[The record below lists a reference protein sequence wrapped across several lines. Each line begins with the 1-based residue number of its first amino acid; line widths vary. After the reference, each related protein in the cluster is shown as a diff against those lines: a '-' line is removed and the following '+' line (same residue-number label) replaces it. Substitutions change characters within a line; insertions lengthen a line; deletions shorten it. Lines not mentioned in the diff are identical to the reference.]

1 MTDIVQRMLAD
12 GPVITDGGWG
22 SQFLQLGLA
31 PGELGDAWN
40 LTHPDRVEAIP
51 RAYAAAGSQVIL
63 TNTFSANRITLTGH
77 GLEGRIQ
84 EINESGVAIS
94 QRAAGGS
101 ARVFGSIGPTGKLL
115 VTGDVTAEEL
125 TETFREQVGFL
136 AGAGV
141 EAIVIETMADLAETT
156 LAIQAAKETGLPV
169 VACMAYASGKNR
181 DRTMMGVTPEQAVEA
196 LTAAGAD
203 VIGANCGQGMAGYVE
218 ICRRLRAVTDRPLW
232 IKPNAGLPELVDGRT
247 VYRTTPAEFAAQVP
261 ALLDAGASF
270 VGGCCGTTPDY
281 IRPVLAENGPPAMP
295 LLCNVP

>member
-1 MTDIVQRMLAD
+1 MTDIIQRMLAD

-51 RAYAAAGSQVIL
+51 RAYVAAGSQIVL
-63 TNTFSANRITLTGH
+63 TNTFLANRIGLAGH
-77 GLEGRIQ
+77 GLEGQIR
-84 EINESGVAIS
+84 EINQAGVAIS

-115 VTGDVTAEEL
+115 VTGDVTAEQLAEV
-125 TETFREQVGFL
+125 FREQVGIL

-156 LAIQAAKETGLPV
+156 LAIQAARETGLPV
-169 VACMAYASGKNR
+169 VACLAYASGKNR

-203 VIGANCGQGMAGYVE
+203 VIGANCGQGMSGYVE
-218 ICRRLRAVTDRPLW
+218 ICRRMRAVTDRPLW
-232 IKPNAGLPELVDGRT
+232 IKPNAGLPELIDGRT
-247 VYRTTPAEFAAQVP
+247 IYRTTPEEFAAQVP
-261 ALLDAGASF
+261 ALLDAGANF

-281 IRPVLAENGPPAMP
+281 IRAVAGKVRALSQGRE
-295 LLCNVP
+295 

>member
-1 MTDIVQRMLAD
+1 MTDIIQRMLAD

-22 SQFLQLGLA
+22 SQFLELGLA

-94 QRAAGGS
+94 QRAAGSS

-141 EAIVIETMADLAETT
+141 DAIVIETMADLAETT
-156 LAIQAAKETGLPV
+156 MAIQAAKETGLPV

-196 LTAAGAD
+196 LTSAGAD
-203 VIGANCGQGMAGYVE
+203 VIGANCGQGMSGYVE
-218 ICRRLRAVTDRPLW
+218 ICRRLRAVTARPLW

-261 ALLDAGASF
+261 ALLDAGANF

-281 IRPVLAENGPPAMP
+281 IRAVAEKVRA
-295 LLCNVP
+295 LKAV

>member
-1 MTDIVQRMLAD
+1 MTDIIQRLLAD

-22 SQFLQLGLA
+22 SQFLELGLA
-31 PGELGDAWN
+31 AGELGDAWN

-115 VTGDVTAEEL
+115 VTGDVTAEQL
-125 TETFREQVGFL
+125 TEVYREQVGFL

-156 LAIQAAKETGLPV
+156 LAIQAARETGLPV
-169 VACMAYASGKNR
+169 VACLAYASGKNR

-203 VIGANCGQGMAGYVE
+203 VIGANCGQGMSGYVE

-247 VYRTTPAEFAAQVP
+247 VYRTTPEEFAAQVP
-261 ALLDAGASF
+261 ALLDAGANF

-281 IRPVLAENGPPAMP
+281 IRAIAEKVRF
-295 LLCNVP
+295 LSRR

>member
-1 MTDIVQRMLAD
+1 MTDIIQRMLAD

-51 RAYAAAGSQVIL
+51 RAYAAAGSQIIL
-63 TNTFSANRITLTGH
+63 TNTFLSNRITLTGH
-77 GLEGRIQ
+77 GLEGQIK
-84 EINESGVAIS
+84 EINEAGVAIS
-94 QRAAGGS
+94 QRAAGDS

-115 VTGDVTAEEL
+115 VTGDVTQEQL
-125 TETFREQVGFL
+125 TEVYREQVGFL

-156 LAIQAAKETGLPV
+156 LAIQAAREAGLPV

-181 DRTMMGVTPEQAVEA
+181 DRTMMGVTPEQSVEA

-232 IKPNAGLPELVDGRT
+232 IKPNAGLPELIDGRT
-247 VYRTTPAEFAAQVP
+247 VYRTTPEEFAAQVP
-261 ALLDAGASF
+261 ALLDAGANF

-281 IRPVLAENGPPAMP
+281 IRAVAEKVRS
-295 LLCNVP
+295 LSSR

>member
-1 MTDIVQRMLAD
+1 MTDIIQRMLAD

-22 SQFLQLGLA
+22 SQFLELGLA

-94 QRAAGGS
+94 QRAAGSS

-141 EAIVIETMADLAETT
+141 DAIVIETMADLAETT
-156 LAIQAAKETGLPV
+156 MAIQAAKETGLPV

-203 VIGANCGQGMAGYVE
+203 VIGANCGQGMSGSVE
-218 ICRRLRAVTDRPLW
+218 ICRRLRAVTARPLW

-261 ALLDAGASF
+261 ALLDAGANF

-281 IRPVLAENGPPAMP
+281 IRAVAEKVRA
-295 LLCNVP
+295 LKAV